1 MPEVT
6 LQAIVCRGEVVHLQG
21 IILLP
26 INTDRVLPEVQE
38 AILLRPE
45 AAIRQVLMEVPLL
58 LLLLV
63 AAAGLPHLVVD
74 LQGLNHGVLLQVAVL
89 LREGDRL
96 KQLYSAKKFI
106 L

>member
-1 MPEVT
+1 
-6 LQAIVCRGEVVHLQG
+6 
-21 IILLP
+21 
-26 INTDRVLPEVQE
+26 
-38 AILLRPE
+38 
-45 AAIRQVLMEVPLL
+45 MEVP

-96 KQLYSAKKFI
+96 KQ
-106 L
+106 

>member
-21 IILLP
+21 IILHP

-45 AAIRQVLMEVPLL
+45 AAIHQVLMEVP

-74 LQGLNHGVLLQVAVL
+74 LQGLNHGVLL
-89 LREGDRL
+89 REGDRL
-96 KQLYSAKKFI
+96 KQ
-106 L
+106 